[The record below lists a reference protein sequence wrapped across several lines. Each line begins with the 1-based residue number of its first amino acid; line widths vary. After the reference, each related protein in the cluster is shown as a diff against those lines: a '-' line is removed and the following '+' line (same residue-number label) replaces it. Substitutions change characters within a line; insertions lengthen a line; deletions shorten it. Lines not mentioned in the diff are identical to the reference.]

1 MLGRRGAKR
10 RAERRRIR
18 LSGAGLVAALG
29 LILSSLIVGLMVS
42 IIGWADTTSAI
53 DDLAAKGRIVRPVLL
68 VLAFLLFPTMLRYA
82 GRFGVIPKGMAVL
95 LYRERVRLFAWIAI
109 IEVTLG
115 QGLLIPGLLAGL
127 TFLIV
132 SRRRAAAEQLDEA
145 P

>member
-1 MLGRRGAKR
+1 MLGRRRAKP

-18 LSGAGLVAALG
+18 LSGPGLVAVLG
-29 LILSSLIVGLMVS
+29 LGLSSLIVGLMVS
-42 IIGWADTTSAI
+42 VIGWADTTSAI